1 MKPRIIAEKYFDCL
15 GKPESLE
22 YKVTCFNGK
31 VGFVTICQGIA
42 HSTYDVRTNDSYDVN
57 FNHMP
62 WYAYYKNSLSG
73 FCKPEQWDELI
84 MVCEKLAVNIPYVR
98 VDCYIIEGQIYIGEM
113 TFYTWAGFIEFTPP
127 EWDLKLGE
135 CLELPLAEK

>member
-15 GKPESLE
+15 GNPESLE

-42 HSTYDVRTNDSYDVN
+42 HSTYDVRTNDSYDIN

-62 WYAYYKNSLSG
+62 WYSYYKNSLKG

-84 MVCEKLAVNIPYVR
+84 MVCEKLAADIPYVR

-135 CLELPLAEK
+135 WLELPLAEK